1 LCLEYQRLSLCYLR
15 TVLALLYL
23 LTHLDV
29 IHHVL
34 SVEFD
39 LRDLPVALVD
49 LGLQGCQLLLDFLLS
64 NLVVVSHVLGVSFK
78 G

>member
-1 LCLEYQRLSLCYLR
+1 LCYLR
-15 TVLALLYL
+15 TIFALLYL

-34 SVEFD
+34 PVEFD

-49 LGLQGCQLLLDFLLS
+49 LGLQGCQLLLDFFLS
-64 NLVVVSHVLGVSFK
+64 NLVVVSHVLGVSVK